1 MRGADT
7 KQSSMLCLMSAES
20 RIPDDHPLRAIRGIA
35 DEVLGEM
42 SPLFDA
48 MYAETGRP
56 SVPPERLLK
65 GMVLMA
71 LYTVRSERQLCEQ
84 LEYNL
89 RFRWFLGMDMVEPS
103 FDASTFSKNRQRL
116 MAHAVAQEFFR
127 RVVDQAR
134 AVSLMSAEHF
144 TVDGTLIEAWASLK
158 SFKPKSAV
166 DATSRTRRHQRP
178 SRRPSRGRNRTVNFR
193 GQRRRNDTHQSTT
206 DPEARLMRKG
216 KGKEAKLSFSAHAL
230 MDNRNG
236 MLVDLRVAEASG
248 FAERRVALEM
258 VDDNLPGQGRITLG
272 ADQGYHTRDFID
284 DCRDRHVTPH
294 VADRA
299 EHSAL
304 DRRTTQ
310 RPGYTISQRIRKRV
324 EEIFGWAKTV
334 GGFRRSRFRGVARTQ
349 LAAYIVGA
357 AYNLTRMSRLLAA
370 PT

>member
-1 MRGADT
+1 
-7 KQSSMLCLMSAES
+7 MLCLMSAES

-35 DEVLGEM
+35 DQGLGEM
-42 SPLFDA
+42 SPRFDV

-71 LYTVRSERQLCEQ
+71 RYTVRSERQLCEQ

-89 RFRWFLGMDMVEPS
+89 LFRWFLGMDMVEPS

-134 AVSLMSAEHF
+134 AASLMSAEHF

-166 DATSRTRRHQRP
+166 DATSRTSRHQRP
-178 SRRPSRGRNRTVNFR
+178 SRRRSRGRNRTVNFR
-193 GQRRRNDTHQSTT
+193 GQRRRNETHQSTT

-216 KGKEAKLSFSAHAL
+216 KGKEARLSFSAHAL

-248 FAERRVALEM
+248 LAERRVALEM
-258 VDDNLPGQGRITLG
+258 VDDNLPGRARITLG

-334 GGFRRSRFRGVARTQ
+334 GGLRRSRFRRVARTQ